1 MKNIRLSFTLI
12 LLGLLS
18 VTSGIINADSGE
30 FEYAVSGS
38 HNLKNINFKDITYT
52 GGHLTGA
59 MIITKSTG
67 GAFKVGMG
75 GTMECVVFSEK
86 SVDNGEIV
94 ASCHINFTGADG
106 GFNSFLKRKTGTIQS
121 SGSGGKGTQE
131 LHGVGSMQKIKGNC
145 EYSVQFHALKQV
157 TSLGKCKWSN

>member
-1 MKNIRLSFTLI
+1 MKNIRLSFKLI

-18 VTSGIINADSGE
+18 VTSGITNADSGE
-30 FEYAVSGS
+30 FEYASTGA
-38 HNLKNINFKDITYT
+38 HNLKNINVKDITYT

-67 GAFKVGMG
+67 GPFKVGMG

-86 SVDNGEIV
+86 SGDNRDLV
-94 ASCHINFTGADG
+94 ASCNVNFTGVDG
-106 GFNSFLKRKTGTIQS
+106 GFNSLLKRKTGTIQS

-131 LHGVGSMQKIKGNC
+131 LYGIGSMEKIKGNC
-145 EYSVQFHALKQV
+145 EYSVQFHALNQV
-157 TSLGKCKWSN
+157 SSLGKCKWNN

>member
-1 MKNIRLSFTLI
+1 MKNIRLSFKFI

-30 FEYAVSGS
+30 FEYSSSGS
-38 HNLKNINFKDITYT
+38 HNLKNINVKDVTYT
-52 GGHLTGA
+52 GGHVTGA

-67 GAFKVGMG
+67 GPFKVGMG

-86 SVDNGEIV
+86 SGDNRDLV
-94 ASCHINFTGADG
+94 ASCHVNFTGADG
-106 GFNSFLKRKTGTIQS
+106 GFNSLLKRKTGTIQS

-131 LHGVGSMQKIKGNC
+131 LHGIGSMEKIKGNC
-145 EYSVQFHALKQV
+145 EYSVQFHALNQV
-157 TSLGKCKWSN
+157 TSLGKCKWNN